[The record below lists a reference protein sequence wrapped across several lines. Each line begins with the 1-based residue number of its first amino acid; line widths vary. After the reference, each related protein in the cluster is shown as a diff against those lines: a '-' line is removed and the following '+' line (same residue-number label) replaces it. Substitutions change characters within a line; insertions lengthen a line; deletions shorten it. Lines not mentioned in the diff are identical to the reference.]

1 MPQSQWDRPV
11 PREWLFLGAMLV
23 IGARITA
30 TFLDPGWT
38 KAVLE
43 SLGFMTFSLAVG
55 VLLSGGAVTARRI
68 ALVPVAAIV
77 LGTIFEVERHWGW
90 WVAGPLVVLTFL
102 LLFLAVRSGLLA
114 PRPDAPAST

>member
-11 PREWLFLGAMLV
+11 QPERLFLGAVFV

-30 TFLDPGWT
+30 TFFDPGWT

-43 SLGFMTFSLAVG
+43 SLGFMTLSLVAG
-55 VLLSGGAVTARRI
+55 VLLSGGAITARRI
-68 ALVPVAAIV
+68 APVPVAALV

-102 LLFLAVRSGLLA
+102 LLFQAVRSGLLA

>member
-1 MPQSQWDRPV
+1 VPQSQWDRV
-11 PREWLFLGAMLV
+11 VRKEWLFLGAALI

-30 TFLDPGWT
+30 IFLDPGWT

-55 VLLSGGAVTARRI
+55 VLLSGGAVTARRV
-68 ALVPVAAIV
+68 APVPVAAIV

-90 WVAGPLVVLTFL
+90 MVAGPLVVLTFL
-102 LLFLAVRSGLLA
+102 LLYKAFRSGILA
-114 PRPDAPAST
+114 PGPAAPSST